1 MLERW
6 EGMLIQPSPALFS
19 SRKYSLWPNVPD
31 PARSSLGSWVP
42 TIAAE
47 VRTLE
52 GEGNGS
58 EG

>member
-1 MLERW
+1 MLGGR
-6 EGMLIQPSPALFS
+6 EGMLTQPSPALFS
-19 SRKYSLWPNVPD
+19 SRKYSLWPSVPD

-42 TIAAE
+42 TITAE